1 MEKKVTNYSLPDQV
15 CDLLKESIIKGE
27 LKPGDRIIEMEIAKS
42 YNVSQAPVREALSR
56 LRKEGF
62 VIHHRHKGTFVSNF
76 SKKNIDEIYSFREAI
91 EPLAIARAIQKIK
104 EVDLKELSDL
114 YQEMLKAGKNGDLE
128 KVREID
134 VAFHSYIYK
143 LADHDYMYQV
153 WEDLSAVSNRIWYI
167 TSKIYFDNLDEIA
180 KLHKPILDALYKR
193 DVEGCIKAFNIHTH
207 YVWEKITNE

>member
-104 EVDLKELSDL
+104 DEDLRELSDL

-134 VAFHSYIYK
+134 VAFHSHIYK

-167 TSKIYFDNLDEIA
+167 TSQIYFDNLDEIA

-193 DVEGCIKAFNIHTH
+193 DVEGCIKAFNTHTH